1 MIFGAAPRSTDHAEV
16 MPVWIN
22 QEGSVIVGGIL
33 RSVSR
38 RAVVNSANGEADRV
52 KAPDRPR
59 IGRGEANVKPVARS
73 DRLRPVVRCVHH
85 EELGG
90 RAAIANEIG
99 FLEAACRANRRQ
111 QRVVERT
118 RARQIRDTYGKMIDE
133 RHLVETTTDAR
144 TCSGTYNWVRP
155 A

>member
-1 MIFGAAPRSTDHAEV
+1 MIFGAAPRSTDYAEV

-90 RAAIANEIG
+90 RGAIANKIG

-111 QRVVERT
+111 QRVVERP
-118 RARQIRDTYGKMIDE
+118 RARQIRNTYGKMIDE
-133 RHLVETTTDAR
+133 RHLIDEDLGRCACAGWLPR
-144 TCSGTYNWVRP
+144 LGI
-155 A
+155 